1 MTKMNEE
8 EICKLTSAK
17 QVRRTLEELAMTGDY
32 HISHYEKDFVVY
44 AREKDGMKE
53 ELTGQKVS
61 DRTYRVIK
69 RVRR

>member
-1 MTKMNEE
+1 MTKRVEE

-32 HISHYEKDFVVY
+32 RVDHYENDFVVY
-44 AREKDGMKE
+44 TRERDGIKE
-53 ELTGQKVS
+53 ELTGKKLG
-61 DRTYRVIK
+61 DRNYQVIK